1 MNNKPILQKY
11 KENKEKQDFT
21 KWLNSPIS
29 DSLIIFDIIL
39 DIKDDIVKDILNNK
53 LTLKYDEN
61 VLLMN
66 IAYFLYYNSYTNNM
80 SLF

>member
-1 MNNKPILQKY
+1 MNNKQILQKY

-29 DSLIIFDIIL
+29 DTLIIFDIIL

>member
-1 MNNKPILQKY
+1 MNNKQVLQRY
-11 KENKEKQDFT
+11 KETKEKQEFT

-29 DSLIIFDIIL
+29 DSLIMFDIIL
-39 DIKDDIVKDILNNK
+39 DIKDDIVTEILNNK

-61 VLLMN
+61 VLLIN